1 MRSISFIIVL
11 LLAVMAG
18 AQTFKNPLPG
28 LEYYSQHEFDKWYF
42 YVSLDERHSGSV
54 DTVKY
59 ILFRTREGW
68 KDYEKQF
75 MSDLDI
81 KPVYRVSR
89 NSSPHLTYYHLPW
102 GHSMISHEQY
112 YIIDNKTGCGI
123 EYRTYSSF

>member
-11 LLAVMAG
+11 LLAGMAG
-18 AQTFKNPLPG
+18 AQTFQNPLQG
-28 LEYYSQHEFDKWYF
+28 FVYYSQHEFDKWYY
-42 YVSLDERHSGSV
+42 YVSMDERYSGSF

-59 ILFRTREGW
+59 ILFRTRERW

-75 MSDLDI
+75 MSDQDI

-89 NSSPHLTYYHLPW
+89 KSSPHFTYYHLPW

-112 YIIDNKTGCGI
+112 YIIDSKTGCGI
-123 EYRTYSSF
+123 EYRTFSSF